1 METSVPYDFHV
12 ETRSVY
18 IHWPFCP
25 YKCHFCP
32 FVALA
37 SHDQFM
43 ERYHKALKKEIEHS
57 GENYNDRRSI
67 DTIFFGGGTPSTYP
81 DDLLLDMFDT
91 LKKNF
96 SFDANSELSIEVNP
110 GTVRKEQL
118 ALWQKLGINR
128 ISIGVQSLKDQVL
141 NSLNRLQ
148 TAESVHEL
156 LKIAPNHIANIS
168 VDLILGLPDVS
179 EDEWKSLIKQAVTWP
194 IKHISVYFLTVH
206 EDTPLYFK
214 VHTNRV
220 SLPSDDTMVRL
231 YEWTVRVLSDH
242 GFERYELSNFC
253 KLGYESRHNSV
264 YWERK
269 PYMAFGLG
277 ACSFDGMQRFQNEK
291 NLLKYMK
298 GVEEEV
304 DIVSFSED
312 LTPDQIC
319 LERLMLG
326 LRRRVGISW
335 QDLFEYQSDK
345 KKKKLRETVAR
356 LKQQKLIDEEEG
368 RLKLTTAGMVVEN
381 EIIAQLSRE

>member
-1 METSVPYDFHV
+1 MPYDFQV
-12 ETRSVY
+12 ETKSVY

-43 ERYHKALKKEIEHS
+43 ERYHKALVKEIQSS
-57 GENYNDRRSI
+57 GEKHDGLRAV

-81 DDLLLDMFDT
+81 DDLLLDTFDT
-91 LKKNF
+91 LKNIF
-96 SFDANSELSIEVNP
+96 FFNSNSELSIEVNP

-118 ALWQKLGINR
+118 ALWREIGINR

-148 TAESVHEL
+148 TSKSVHEL
-156 LKIAPNHIANIS
+156 LKIAPDYFENIS

-179 EDEWKSLIKQAVTWP
+179 VEEWKSLIKKAVTWP

-214 VHTNRV
+214 VHTNRI
-220 SLPSDDTMVRL
+220 SLPSDETMVSL
-231 YEWTVRVLSDH
+231 YEWTVNALADH
-242 GFERYELSNFC
+242 GFERYELSNFS
-253 KLGYESRHNSV
+253 KPGFQSRHNTV

-277 ACSFDGMQRFQNEK
+277 ACSFDGTQRFQNEK
-291 NLLKYMK
+291 NLLKYMEGIEK
-298 GVEEEV
+298 GSNV
-304 DIVSFSED
+304 VSFSED
-312 LTPDQIC
+312 LTPTQIN

-326 LRRRVGISW
+326 LRRRVGMSW
-335 QDLFEYQSDK
+335 QDLFEYQSVHQQ
-345 KKKKLRETVAR
+345 KKLKSTVAH
-356 LKQQKLIDEEEG
+356 LKEQKLIDEEQG
-368 RLKLTTAGMVVEN
+368 RLKLTTAGMMVEN